1 MAMGVPAGV
10 MPSSMLWS
18 EHEDRALKAPERGL
32 LDAIA
37 AGELD
42 EHLVAIADA
51 VRARRELLRTVD
63 SATAIASLCVGD
75 TVIFNRLIRP
85 RYLEHEMAVITDLD
99 AHWVTVSLA
108 RPVGR
113 FREGKLLCPPLDPM
127 EVGRAG

>member
-1 MAMGVPAGV
+1 MGMGVPAGP

-51 VRARRELLRTVD
+51 VARRELLHTVD
-63 SATAIASLCVGD
+63 SATAIAASAWG
-75 TVIFNRLIRP
+75 TR
-85 RYLEHEMAVITDLD
+85 
-99 AHWVTVSLA
+99 
-108 RPVGR
+108 
-113 FREGKLLCPPLDPM
+113 
-127 EVGRAG
+127 